1 MSILGLVPHSH
12 VALLEPRAPY
22 EPISAEQFVERLQ
35 LRVQEMERTLG
46 DDEQL
51 EVVAFL
57 PSGKAVSITHVWY
70 ENPSLVILHG
80 GELGHGKSLYA
91 PGPSILRSG
100 TGLSRA
106 HSNRMQPEEVAVYPG
121 EMIGLLPDPIT
132 GARSCLPQRNW

>member
-12 VALLEPRAPY
+12 VALLEPRGPY
-22 EPISAEQFVERLQ
+22 EPISAEQFVERLH

-46 DDEQL
+46 DAEQL

-80 GELGHGKSLYA
+80 GEQDTGKACTLLAHQSSVQVLVSVE
-91 PGPSILRSG
+91 PIPTGCSRRKLRF
-100 TGLSRA
+100 T
-106 HSNRMQPEEVAVYPG
+106 QEK
-121 EMIGLLPDPIT
+121 
-132 GARSCLPQRNW
+132 